1 MSSSPSFVVPNSLE
15 GVRVDR
21 CLSMLLGLPR
31 AAVTRLVVD
40 GAVFL
45 DGLVVDKPSIRV
57 EAGQKLT
64 AELPDEKSI
73 VPESGGS
80 STKVDLIYFD
90 EDIAGINKR
99 AGQVVHP
106 GSNNSSGT
114 MAQSLLAMFPRIE
127 GVGAPGRFGVVHR
140 LDKGTSGLML
150 FGLSVRG
157 FEALSK
163 MIKEHEVQRTYL
175 ALVSG
180 LVEFDEGVIDAPIAR
195 SIREPLKMAVSRSG
209 RSAVTHYKVERRFD
223 GPIPSTLLRLTLQTG
238 RTHQIRVHLSA
249 VGHPV
254 IGDSSYKGKAMENL
268 KRPYLHSCQLEFLH
282 PVTNVEMKFE
292 ANLPKDLDLILA
304 EIDGLS

>member
-1 MSSSPSFVVPNSLE
+1 MCSSPSFVVPNSLE

-45 DGLVVDKPSIRV
+45 DGLAVDKPSTKV
-57 EAGQKLT
+57 EAGQTLS
-64 AELPDEKSI
+64 AELPDDVSS
-73 VPESGGS
+73 VPEGEFR
-80 STKVDLIYFD
+80 STKVDFVYFD
-90 EDIAGINKR
+90 EDIAVINKR
-99 AGQVVHP
+99 VGQIVHP

-114 MAQSLLAMFPRIE
+114 MAQSLLSTFPRIE
-127 GVGAPGRFGVVHR
+127 GVGIPGRFGVVHR

-150 FGLSVRG
+150 FGLSIRG
-157 FEALSK
+157 FEMLSK
-163 MIKEHEVQRTYL
+163 MIREHEVQRTYL

-180 LVEFDEGVIDAPIAR
+180 RVEFDEGIIDAPIAR
-195 SIREPLKMAVSRSG
+195 SVREPLKMAVSRSG

-223 GPIPSTLLRLTLQTG
+223 EPIALTLLRLNLQTG

-254 IGDSSYKGKAMENL
+254 IGDSSYKGKAMGNL
-268 KRPYLHSCQLEFLH
+268 NRPFLHSCRLEFHH
-282 PVTNVEMKFE
+282 PVTGVSMKFE
-292 ANLPKDLDLILA
+292 ASLPRDLELILA
-304 EIDGLS
+304 GIDDPV